1 VAGLVLGVVCA
12 GWKEDVRRKHA
23 AEFRRLNPINGRG
36 GLRKQLSAFAGA
48 LDPSLGPRAGAFSLF
63 CRECDNFALM
73 KSSRIGFV
81 GVGRMGA
88 NMARRLH
95 EIGHP
100 VVAIYDANAAHAAQ
114 LAQELG
120 AKAVEKVSEV
130 SRLSDIVFTVVTD
143 DAAMKAIFLGADN
156 LFTEAKGK
164 LFINCATISPEVHVE
179 IEKKGGELGAEVL
192 EAPMASS
199 LTHAREGKLYMM
211 VAGKEESFRR
221 AEPLLKDLTLSLRY
235 IGGPGKAAELKAL
248 VNMVM
253 NINTAGL
260 AEGLGLAEALG
271 LDLKIVKEVFSQTGA
286 NSRVLET
293 DGPDMLDR
301 EHSTFFSASHAA
313 KDSGIA
319 LELAKQQGLYLPL
332 LEASKRQYD
341 QMIEVGLGEID
352 KSGISELTFKSRK
365 AHLTKNRPDM
375 EKGLHGEGGKTLP

>member
-1 VAGLVLGVVCA
+1 
-12 GWKEDVRRKHA
+12 
-23 AEFRRLNPINGRG
+23 
-36 GLRKQLSAFAGA
+36 
-48 LDPSLGPRAGAFSLF
+48 
-63 CRECDNFALM
+63 
-73 KSSRIGFV
+73 
-81 GVGRMGA
+81 MGA

-95 EIGHP
+95 ETGYS
-100 VVAIYDANAAHAAQ
+100 VVTIFDANAANAVQ

-120 AKAVEKVSEV
+120 SKAVEKVSEV
-130 SRLSDIVFTVVTD
+130 SRLSDVIFTVVTD
-143 DAAMKAIFLGADN
+143 DAAMKAIFLGPDN
-156 LFTEAKGK
+156 LFTEGKGK
-164 LFINCATISPEVHVE
+164 LFINCATISPGVHIE
-179 IEKKGGELGAEVL
+179 IEKKGIELGAEVL

-211 VAGKEESFRR
+211 LAGKEESFRR
-221 AEPLLKDLTLSLRY
+221 AEPLLKDLTLTLRY

-319 LELAKQQGLYLPL
+319 LELAKQQGLFLPL
-332 LEASKRQYD
+332 LEASKNQYD
-341 QMIEVGLGEID
+341 QMVKVGLGEID

-365 AHLTKNRPDM
+365 ASVRKQ
-375 EKGLHGEGGKTLP
+375 

>member
-1 VAGLVLGVVCA
+1 
-12 GWKEDVRRKHA
+12 
-23 AEFRRLNPINGRG
+23 
-36 GLRKQLSAFAGA
+36 
-48 LDPSLGPRAGAFSLF
+48 
-63 CRECDNFALM
+63 M

-81 GVGRMGA
+81 GVGRMGE

-95 EIGHP
+95 QVGYS
-100 VVAIYDANAAHAAQ
+100 VVAVFDANGAKAAQ
-114 LAQELG
+114 LAQELDS
-120 AKAVEKVSEV
+120 KAVEKVSDV
-130 SRLSDIVFTVVTD
+130 TRLSDVIFTVVTD
-143 DAAMKAIFLGADN
+143 DAAMRAIFLGPDN

-164 LFINCATISPEVHVE
+164 LYINCATISPEVHVE
-179 IEKKGGELGAEVL
+179 IEKKGSELGAEVL

-211 VAGKEESFRR
+211 VAGKEESYRK
-221 AEPLLKDLTLSLRY
+221 AEPILKDLTLSLRY

-253 NINTAGL
+253 NINTVGL

-271 LDLKIVKEVFSQTGA
+271 LDLKVVKEVFSQTGA

-341 QMIEVGLGEID
+341 QMVEVGLGDID

-365 AHLTKNRPDM
+365 ANLSEARSH
-375 EKGLHGEGGKTLP
+375 EK

>member
-1 VAGLVLGVVCA
+1 
-12 GWKEDVRRKHA
+12 
-23 AEFRRLNPINGRG
+23 
-36 GLRKQLSAFAGA
+36 
-48 LDPSLGPRAGAFSLF
+48 
-63 CRECDNFALM
+63 M

-88 NMARRLH
+88 NMARRLQQL
-95 EIGHP
+95 GYQ
-100 VVAIYDANAAHAAQ
+100 VVAIYDANRENAAQ
-114 LAQELG
+114 IGQELS
-120 AKAVEKVSEV
+120 AEAVDKISDV
-130 SRLSDIVFTVVTD
+130 SRLSDVIFTVVTD
-143 DAAMKAIFLGADN
+143 DAAMKQIFLGPDN
-156 LFTEAKGK
+156 LFTEGKGK
-164 LFINCATISPEVHVE
+164 LFINCATISPGVHVE
-179 IEKKGGELGAEVL
+179 IEKKGSELGAEVL

-211 VAGKEESFRR
+211 LAGKEESFRK
-221 AEPLLKDLTLSLRY
+221 AEPLLKDLTVSLRY

-271 LDLKIVKEVFSQTGA
+271 LDLKIVREVFSQTGA

-301 EHSTFFSASHAA
+301 EHSTYFSAAHAA

-319 LELAKQQGLYLPL
+319 LDLAKQQGLFLPL

-341 QMIEVGLGEID
+341 QMVKVGLGEID

-365 AHLTKNRPDM
+365 ANLAQQ
-375 EKGLHGEGGKTLP
+375 

>member
-1 VAGLVLGVVCA
+1 M
-12 GWKEDVRRKHA
+12 
-23 AEFRRLNPINGRG
+23 N
-36 GLRKQLSAFAGA
+36 
-48 LDPSLGPRAGAFSLF
+48 
-63 CRECDNFALM
+63 
-73 KSSRIGFV
+73 SSRIGFV
-81 GVGRMGA
+81 GLGRMGA
-88 NMARRLH
+88 NMARRLLAR
-95 EIGHP
+95 GHQ
-100 VVAIYDANAAHAAQ
+100 IAAVFDVKKENTVTLAEELSAA
-114 LAQELG
+114 
-120 AKAVEKVSEV
+120 AVDKVSDV
-130 SRLSDIVFTVVTD
+130 TRCSDVIFTVVTD
-143 DAAMKAIFLGADN
+143 DAAMRAIFFGNDN
-156 LFTEAKGK
+156 LFSGAEGK
-164 LFINCATISPEVHVE
+164 LFINCATISPLVHVE

-211 VAGKEESFRR
+211 VGGKAASFHR
-221 AEPLLKDLTLSLRY
+221 AEPLLKDLTSSLRY

-271 LDLKIVKEVFSQTGA
+271 LDLKVVKEVFSQTGA

-319 LELAKQQGLYLPL
+319 LKLAREQGLYLPL
-332 LEASKRQYD
+332 LQASKRQYD
-341 QMIEVGLGEID
+341 QMVKIGLGEID

-365 AHLTKNRPDM
+365 ADAAQQPQSSASPLNR
-375 EKGLHGEGGKTLP
+375 

>member
-1 VAGLVLGVVCA
+1 
-12 GWKEDVRRKHA
+12 
-23 AEFRRLNPINGRG
+23 
-36 GLRKQLSAFAGA
+36 
-48 LDPSLGPRAGAFSLF
+48 
-63 CRECDNFALM
+63 M

-81 GVGRMGA
+81 GLGRMGA
-88 NMARRLH
+88 NMALRLH
-95 EIGHP
+95 ELGYQI
-100 VVAIYDANAAHAAQ
+100 AAVFDTNFEKAAK

-120 AKAVEKVSEV
+120 SKAVDKVSGV
-130 SRLSDIVFTVVTD
+130 SQLSDVIFTVVTD
-143 DAAMKAIFLGADN
+143 DAAMREIYFGPEN
-156 LFTEAKGK
+156 LFSECSGK
-164 LFINCATISPEVHVE
+164 LFINCATVSPQVHVE
-179 IEKKGGELGAEVL
+179 LETRGRELGAEVL

-199 LTHAREGKLYMM
+199 MTHAREGKLYMM
-211 VAGKEESFRR
+211 LGGKEESFRR
-221 AEPLLKDLTLSLRY
+221 AEPLLKDLTVSLRY

-271 LDLKIVKEVFSQTGA
+271 LDLKMVKEVFAQTGA

-301 EHSTFFSASHAA
+301 EHSTFFSAAHAA

-319 LELAKQQGLYLPL
+319 LELAKQQDLFLPL

-341 QMIEVGLGEID
+341 QMVKVGLGEID

-365 AHLTKNRPDM
+365 ADLAKQ
-375 EKGLHGEGGKTLP
+375 

>member
-1 VAGLVLGVVCA
+1 MEPVS
-12 GWKEDVRRKHA
+12 R
-23 AEFRRLNPINGRG
+23 
-36 GLRKQLSAFAGA
+36 
-48 LDPSLGPRAGAFSLF
+48 FSP
-63 CRECDNFALM
+63 EYDNFVLM

-81 GVGRMGA
+81 GVGRMGS
-88 NMARRLH
+88 NMARRLNEVGYQITAVFDTNR
-95 EIGHP
+95 EI
-100 VVAIYDANAAHAAQ
+100 AAK

-120 AKAVEKVSEV
+120 SESVDKVSDV
-130 SRLSDIVFTVVTD
+130 SRLSEVIFTIVTD
-143 DAAMKAIFLGADN
+143 DAAMREIFFGPDN
-156 LFTEAKGK
+156 LFAEASGK
-164 LFINCATISPEVHVE
+164 LFINCATISPHVHVE
-179 IEKKGGELGAEVL
+179 IERRGGELGAEVL

-199 LTHAREGKLYMM
+199 MNHAREGRLYMM
-211 VAGKEESFRR
+211 LGGKRESFRR
-221 AEPLLKDLTLSLRY
+221 AEPLLKDLTVSLQY

-271 LDLKIVKEVFSQTGA
+271 LDLKIVKGVFAETGA

-293 DGPDMLDR
+293 DGPDMLER

-319 LELAKQQGLYLPL
+319 LELAKEQDLFLPL

-341 QMIEVGLGEID
+341 QMVKVGLGEID

-365 AHLTKNRPDM
+365 AAL
-375 EKGLHGEGGKTLP
+375 EK

>member
-1 VAGLVLGVVCA
+1 
-12 GWKEDVRRKHA
+12 
-23 AEFRRLNPINGRG
+23 
-36 GLRKQLSAFAGA
+36 
-48 LDPSLGPRAGAFSLF
+48 
-63 CRECDNFALM
+63 M

-100 VVAIYDANAAHAAQ
+100 IVAVYDTNGENAVR

-120 AKAVEKVSEV
+120 AKAVEKISEV
-130 SRLSDIVFTVVTD
+130 SRLSDIIFTVVTD
-143 DAAMKAIFLGADN
+143 DAAMKSIFLGPDN
-156 LFTEAKGK
+156 LFAEAKGK
-164 LFINCATISPEVHVE
+164 LFINCATISPAVHVE
-179 IEKKGGELGAEVL
+179 IEKRGAELGADVL

-211 VAGKEESFRR
+211 LAGKEDSFRR
-221 AEPLLKDLTLSLRY
+221 AEPLLKDLTSSCRY
-235 IGGPGKAAELKAL
+235 IGGPGKAAALKAL

-271 LDLKIVKEVFSQTGA
+271 LDLKIVKDIFSQTGA

-319 LELAKQQGLYLPL
+319 FELAKQQGLHLPL
-332 LEASKRQYD
+332 LEASKLQYD
-341 QMIEVGLGEID
+341 QMVKVGLGEID

-365 AHLTKNRPDM
+365 ANLAQPSI
-375 EKGLHGEGGKTLP
+375 

>member
-1 VAGLVLGVVCA
+1 MNA
-12 GWKEDVRRKHA
+12 
-23 AEFRRLNPINGRG
+23 
-36 GLRKQLSAFAGA
+36 
-48 LDPSLGPRAGAFSLF
+48 
-63 CRECDNFALM
+63 
-73 KSSRIGFV
+73 SRIGFV
-81 GVGRMGA
+81 GLGRMGA

-95 EIGHP
+95 DCGHQIS
-100 VVAIYDANAAHAAQ
+100 ALFDANKEH
-114 LAQELG
+114 LATIAKELG
-120 AKAVEKVSEV
+120 ARAVDRVSDV
-130 SRLSDIVFTVVTD
+130 TRHSDVIFTVVTD
-143 DAAMKAIFLGADN
+143 DAAMRDIFFGADN
-156 LFTEAKGK
+156 LFTEPQGK
-164 LFINCATISPEVHVE
+164 LFVNCATISPSVHVE
-179 IEKKGGELGAEVL
+179 VEKKGEELGAEVL

-199 LTHAREGKLYMM
+199 LTQAREGKLYTML
-211 VAGKEESFRR
+211 AGKEESFRK
-221 AEPLLKDLTLSLRY
+221 AEPLLKDLTISLRY

-271 LDLKIVKEVFSQTGA
+271 LDLNVVKEVFSQTGA

-319 LELAKQQGLYLPL
+319 LDLARGQGLYLPL

-341 QMIEVGLGEID
+341 RMVKVGLGEID

-365 AHLTKNRPDM
+365 ADASR
-375 EKGLHGEGGKTLP
+375 

>member
-1 VAGLVLGVVCA
+1 
-12 GWKEDVRRKHA
+12 
-23 AEFRRLNPINGRG
+23 
-36 GLRKQLSAFAGA
+36 
-48 LDPSLGPRAGAFSLF
+48 
-63 CRECDNFALM
+63 M

-95 EIGHP
+95 EVGHP
-100 VVAIYDANAAHAAQ
+100 VVAVYDTNAANASQ
-114 LAQELG
+114 LAQEIG
-120 AKAVEKVSEV
+120 SKAVEK
-130 SRLSDIVFTVVTD
+130 LSDVTALADVIFTVVTD
-143 DAAMKAIFLGADN
+143 DAAMEAIFFGPDN
-156 LFTEAKGK
+156 LFTGAKGK
-164 LFINCATISPEVHVE
+164 LFINCATISPAVHVE
-179 IEKKGGELGAEVL
+179 VEQKGEKLGAEVL

-211 VAGKEESFRR
+211 LAGAKASYLR
-221 AEPLLKDLTLSLRY
+221 AEPVLKDLTVSIRY
-235 IGGPGKAAELKAL
+235 IGGPGKAAQLKAL

-271 LDLKIVKEVFSQTGA
+271 LDLKIVKDVFSQTGA

-301 EHSTFFSASHAA
+301 EHSTFFSAAHAA

-319 LELAKQQGLYLPL
+319 LELGKQQGLYLPL
-332 LEASKRQYD
+332 VEASKRQFD
-341 QMIEVGLGEID
+341 RMVRVGLGDID

-365 AHLTKNRPDM
+365 ASLAK
-375 EKGLHGEGGKTLP
+375 E

>member
-1 VAGLVLGVVCA
+1 
-12 GWKEDVRRKHA
+12 
-23 AEFRRLNPINGRG
+23 
-36 GLRKQLSAFAGA
+36 
-48 LDPSLGPRAGAFSLF
+48 
-63 CRECDNFALM
+63 M

-88 NMARRLH
+88 NMARRLQQL
-95 EIGHP
+95 GYQ
-100 VVAIYDANAAHAAQ
+100 VVAIYDANRENAAQ
-114 LAQELG
+114 IGQELS
-120 AKAVEKVSEV
+120 AEAVDKISDV
-130 SRLSDIVFTVVTD
+130 SRLSDVIFTVVTD
-143 DAAMKAIFLGADN
+143 DAAMKQIFLGPDN
-156 LFTEAKGK
+156 LFTEGKGK
-164 LFINCATISPEVHVE
+164 LFINCATISPGVHVE
-179 IEKKGGELGAEVL
+179 IEKKGSELGAEVL

-211 VAGKEESFRR
+211 LAGKEESFRK
-221 AEPLLKDLTLSLRY
+221 AEPLLKDLTVSLRY

-253 NINTAGL
+253 NTNTAGL

-271 LDLKIVKEVFSQTGA
+271 LDLKIVREVFSQTGA

-301 EHSTFFSASHAA
+301 EHSTYFSAAHAA

-319 LELAKQQGLYLPL
+319 LDLAKQQGLFLPL

-341 QMIEVGLGEID
+341 QMVKVGLGEID

-365 AHLTKNRPDM
+365 ANLAQQ
-375 EKGLHGEGGKTLP
+375 

>member
-1 VAGLVLGVVCA
+1 MNA
-12 GWKEDVRRKHA
+12 
-23 AEFRRLNPINGRG
+23 
-36 GLRKQLSAFAGA
+36 
-48 LDPSLGPRAGAFSLF
+48 
-63 CRECDNFALM
+63 
-73 KSSRIGFV
+73 SRIGFV
-81 GVGRMGA
+81 GLGRMGA

-95 EIGHP
+95 DRGHCLST
-100 VVAIYDANAAHAAQ
+100 VFDLNRKHAA
-114 LAQELG
+114 AIARELD
-120 AKAVEKVSEV
+120 AKIADRVSDV
-130 SRLSDIVFTVVTD
+130 TRLSDVIFTVVTD
-143 DAAMKAIFLGADN
+143 DSAMTGIYFGNEN
-156 LFTEAKGK
+156 LFTGAKGK
-164 LFINCATISPEVHVE
+164 LFVNCATISPHVHVE
-179 IEKKGGELGAEVL
+179 IEKKGEELGAEVL

-211 VAGKEESFRR
+211 VAGKAESFRK
-221 AEPLLKDLTLSLRY
+221 AEPLLKDLTVSLRY
-235 IGGPGKAAELKAL
+235 IGAPGKAAQLKAL

-271 LDLKIVKEVFSQTGA
+271 LDLNMVKEVFSQTGA

-319 LELAKQQGLYLPL
+319 LELAREQGLYLPL

-341 QMIEVGLGEID
+341 HMVKIGLGEID

-365 AHLTKNRPDM
+365 ADAAERRP
-375 EKGLHGEGGKTLP
+375 